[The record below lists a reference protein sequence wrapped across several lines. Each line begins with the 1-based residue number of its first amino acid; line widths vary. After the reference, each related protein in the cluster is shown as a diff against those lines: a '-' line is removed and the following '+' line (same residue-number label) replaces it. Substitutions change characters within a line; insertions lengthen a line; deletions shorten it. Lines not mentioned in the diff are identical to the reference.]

1 MLRSR
6 TQKAPAQQKPKA
18 PALPGATRPVGIAKK
33 QFNRMTDELPAE
45 SLYPPLDV
53 PKGMANALSA
63 TPYRTV
69 PQATRSSDPTAMRMP
84 GPPKS
89 THFSDV
95 ELKGAFQTF
104 DLGSENK
111 IGVEELR
118 HLFCTMGDEFEQEEL
133 EMMVKLLD
141 FHNSGGVAY
150 AEFFSLFRNP
160 EQLFR
165 SRYVSDFLKNRN
177 EEKRLAERTQEEAEA
192 EEAAAAEE
200 EKEVEKGAD
209 ELFKEMFGGGAS
221 GDKGGDL
228 TPADVKLYYKK
239 FKTAD
244 LDGNGYLDYD
254 EFCTMM
260 DKEPGQEMSRLFNV
274 FDRDGG
280 GTIDMKEFIL
290 GISMFSNAA
299 PSDKLKLSFSMYD
312 EDASGT
318 IDSEELQLLIENNF
332 AFVEGDLTEKQVI
345 ERCKQVYN
353 FLGLPDEHD
362 ISFSQFMEI
371 AKNKPQLLMST
382 EHMTPAQIRALS
394 YTDVF

>member
-1 MLRSR
+1 MSNNAKK
-6 TQKAPAQQKPKA
+6 QNPKAPAQQKPKA

-33 QFNRMTDELPAE
+33 QFSRMTDELPAE

-63 TPYRTV
+63 TPYRAV

-141 FHNSGGVAY
+141 VNNIGGVAY
-150 AEFFSLFRNP
+150 AEFFSLFRTP

-177 EEKRLAERTQEEAEA
+177 EEKRLAELL
-192 EEAAAAEE
+192 
-200 EKEVEKGAD
+200 KGAD
-209 ELFKEMFGGGAS
+209 MLIGDDLPAYVVDLGPGTCTDSKILAKCKE
-221 GDKGGDL
+221 KGL
-228 TPADVKLYYKK
+228 TPMCDHTSYA
-239 FKTAD
+239 
-244 LDGNGYLDYD
+244 
-254 EFCTMM
+254 
-260 DKEPGQEMSRLFNV
+260 R
-274 FDRDGG
+274 GG
-280 GTIDMKEFIL
+280 RCY
-290 GISMFSNAA
+290 
-299 PSDKLKLSFSMYD
+299 SDCDPHMVSP
-312 EDASGT
+312 ASA
-318 IDSEELQLLIENNF
+318 LP
-332 AFVEGDLTEKQVI
+332 KHVI
-345 ERCKQVYN
+345 MPC
-353 FLGLPDEHD
+353 
-362 ISFSQFMEI
+362 S
-371 AKNKPQLLMST
+371 
-382 EHMTPAQIRALS
+382 
-394 YTDVF
+394 